1 MKDLKRQGVPS
12 LKHPKLAHTIHGGEE
27 RKKKKQPLDIEK
39 VFQIIGGVGQ
49 DNQTHLQKVIFIL
62 FLFTWLNKAEN
73 PNRFSDLFLLSFLL
87 SANIY

>member
-1 MKDLKRQGVPS
+1 LKDLKRQGVPS
-12 LKHPKLAHTIHGGEE
+12 LKHPKLAHNDSSWGG

-62 FLFTWLNKAEN
+62 FLFT
-73 PNRFSDLFLLSFLL
+73 
-87 SANIY
+87 